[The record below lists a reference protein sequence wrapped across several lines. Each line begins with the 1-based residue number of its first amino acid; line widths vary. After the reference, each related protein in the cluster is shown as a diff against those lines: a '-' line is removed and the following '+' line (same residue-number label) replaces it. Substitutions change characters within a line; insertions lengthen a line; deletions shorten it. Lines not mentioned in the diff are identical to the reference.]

1 MKGLSF
7 EYIISYLLLLYK
19 WRAVLLLAR
28 LCVYFNFDFKLKK
41 STLFLQTIKKAKDCA
56 KKAASSAFRK
66 LKNTATSQKK
76 KGEDAVK
83 HKKEKYVVNNKIKK
97 NHLKFY
103 IKHVPF

>member
-28 LCVYFNFDFKLKK
+28 LCVYFNFDFKHKK

-56 KKAASSAFRK
+56 KKAASSALGK
-66 LKNTATSQKK
+66 LKNTATSLKK
-76 KGEDAVK
+76 KSEDAVK
-83 HKKEKYVVNNKIKK
+83 DKKDKYIEHNKIKR
-97 NHLKFY
+97 NQFKFY
-103 IKHVPF
+103 IKHIPF